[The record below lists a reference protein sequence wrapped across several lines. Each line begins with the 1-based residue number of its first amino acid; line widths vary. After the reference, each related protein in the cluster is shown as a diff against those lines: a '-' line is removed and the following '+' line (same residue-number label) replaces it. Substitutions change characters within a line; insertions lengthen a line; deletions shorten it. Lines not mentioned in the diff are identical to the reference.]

1 VFGVDIHRVGGTG
14 RLWAS
19 NNFGGRSEG
28 SGGEFE
34 SGKIGS
40 LGDGAPAAAPEGMS
54 GCPLSDTFCT
64 ISNPHCLWGKL
75 EFVMNDVFVVV
86 VVRERL

>member
-40 LGDGAPAAAPEGMS
+40 LGDGAPAAAPEGM
-54 GCPLSDTFCT
+54 PDA
-64 ISNPHCLWGKL
+64 HCRIPSAPFPTHIAFGVSW
-75 EFVMNDVFVVV
+75 NS
-86 VVRERL
+86 